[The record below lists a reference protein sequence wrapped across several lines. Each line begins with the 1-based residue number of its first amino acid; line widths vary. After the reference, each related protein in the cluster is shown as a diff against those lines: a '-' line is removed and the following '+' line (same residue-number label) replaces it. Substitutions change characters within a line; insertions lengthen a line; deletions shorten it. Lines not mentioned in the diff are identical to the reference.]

1 MSKVQPAQLSFL
13 AIYNPALG
21 PTDETFPD
29 QLVFWYSRAAAKA
42 RAAARKSGRKDD
54 EKVLRE
60 EENEKLRQIGL
71 AQGMVDFAKS
81 FSNGQPVDTIE
92 TEKSR
97 IVLHELEEGWWALAS
112 VDLTRLPAIAQ
123 APAEPATKG
132 SGSVQA
138 KPSFEYSSREVSPAP
153 LLIAQLQQG
162 HHIFSLHHGSSLDE
176 LFVRLGREKLVPAL
190 ERFWSRYA
198 RTWNVL
204 LHANPAAD
212 VFSGIQLASG
222 GELGFGV
229 GEEEWG
235 SGERDVLEDLV
246 RRTEGLVDAVVS
258 RYGEPAKSVASD
270 YASIPIHEALPWMGS
285 GNQPSATDGVVFGGV
300 GRLSRLSLR
309 SVASW
314 SRQIYT
320 NGEYAYGIQDNPLRE
335 RRKRRRH
342 NPAYADDAKEHSDTA
357 VAVETVHQTDEDA
370 DVEPHQTQRKAA
382 DVADPEARGD
392 TLDGHGHADEADLP
406 PKQTPQTHGPTAIQD
421 HAVAHPEQTPSTNA
435 SDRPTLKVL
444 KAAEVDTTRKRATK
458 RAEQDVAAEDE
469 AAEAGTTWGVPDQYM
484 KYLTLGLS
492 EIGKP
497 AKPAKAAKPK
507 RPSAPKGISESSST
521 TIKPVK
527 KITSTRSTKDSL
539 MVPEEDDDADV
550 TSLLQMEPMPDEEP
564 LHARFAKQR
573 RQENRGYFLIG
584 FKGELDALD
593 DNGDPEVTDGSLQLD
608 AESSRILV
616 RKIQVEVAADHD
628 KAVAKNESM
637 DETLDRKAREYEPST
652 SSAKNM
658 QRIHVLVY
666 VHRPFIYC
674 FLFEDHTTSLSYPSF
689 YQTLHKDLQPIHKP
703 LLSSTS
709 ISRSARRLEES
720 QADRPDETASVRSSG
735 NSKPSRSGTDTTESR
750 PVFDL
755 IYDPQ
760 LLTVRTSIPNIPE
773 PGTPAA
779 EGLSMGSDARQ
790 SNMPADW
797 TRLDALNV
805 HSQVLSTLQSS
816 RPNELERTSRT
827 NRGWWVVWMRIPS
840 TSTSGED
847 EDTAPT
853 ARDRLAPEISNAAST
868 HMASTMAREPPNRD
882 RIAFL
887 VRKAAN
893 NSTAASSKASTS
905 SRVASGMWNTLTLR
919 PVAEASA
926 EEKAGGEA
934 AGWGPGAL
942 ANGIGMDARKYVEGL
957 LSLNR

>member
-42 RAAARKSGRKDD
+42 RAAAKKSGRKDD

-81 FSNGQPVDTIE
+81 FSNGQPVDSIE

-97 IVLHELEEGWWALAS
+97 IVLHELEESWWALAS
-112 VDLTRLPAIAQ
+112 VDLTRLPAIPQ
-123 APAEPATKG
+123 APAESATKG
-132 SGSVQA
+132 SASVQT

-153 LLIAQLQQG
+153 LLIAQLQQA

-176 LFVRLGREKLVPAL
+176 LFVRLGREKLIPAL

-246 RRTEGLVDAVVS
+246 SRTEGLVDAVVS
-258 RYGEPAKSVASD
+258 RYGEAAKAVASD

-285 GNQPSATDGVVFGGV
+285 GNQPAATDGVVFGGV
-300 GRLSRLSLR
+300 GRLSRPSLR
-309 SVASW
+309 SVAMW

-335 RRKRRRH
+335 RRKRRRRNQDHADYAEEH
-342 NPAYADDAKEHSDTA
+342 NDAA
-357 VAVETVHQTDEDA
+357 VAAETAHQPDVDA
-370 DVEPHQTQRKAA
+370 DVVSHQNQR
-382 DVADPEARGD
+382 DDVEVADPEVRTDA
-392 TLDGHGHADEADLP
+392 LDGHGHADEIKLP
-406 PKQTPQTHGPTAIQD
+406 SDQRPQTHGRTASQD
-421 HAVAHPEQTPSTNA
+421 DAVKHPEQTPQTET
-435 SDRPTLKVL
+435 SDRPKPAISRT
-444 KAAEVDTTRKRATK
+444 AEVDSRRERATK
-458 RAEQDVAAEDE
+458 RAEQGAATEDE
-469 AAEAGTTWGVPDQYM
+469 AETAEGGTTWGVPDQYM

-497 AKPAKAAKPK
+497 AKPK
-507 RPSAPKGISESSST
+507 RPSATKRILESSST
-521 TIKPVK
+521 TTKPVK
-527 KITSTRSTKDSL
+527 KITNASSTKEIL
-539 MVPEEDDDADV
+539 TVPEEDETDV
-550 TSLLQMEPMPDEEP
+550 ASLLHMEPIPDEEP
-564 LHARFAKQR
+564 LHARFAKLR

-584 FKGELDALD
+584 FKGELDELD
-593 DNGDPEVTDGSLQLD
+593 DNGDAEVMDDKLQPD
-608 AESSRILV
+608 AESSRVLV
-616 RKIQVEVAADHD
+616 RKIQVEITADRD
-628 KAVAKNESM
+628 KAAAQNESM
-637 DETLDRKAREYEPST
+637 DETLDRKAREYEPSA
-652 SSAKNM
+652 SSAQNM
-658 QRIHVLVY
+658 QRLRVLVY

-720 QADRPDETASVRSSG
+720 QADRPDEAASVRSSG
-735 NSKPSRSGTDTTESR
+735 SSKPSRSGTDATEPR

-805 HSQVLSTLQSS
+805 HNQVLSTLQSS
-816 RPNELERTSRT
+816 RINDLERTSRT

-840 TSTSGED
+840 TATSD
-847 EDTAPT
+847 EDADPAPP
-853 ARDRLAPEISNAAST
+853 ARDYLAPEISTAPST

-893 NSTAASSKASTS
+893 NPAAASSKASTS